1 MRLISQAS
9 ILANRSLFTKRNT
22 DTSEEI
28 NNKKK
33 VALSARAID
42 KMKIGDADK
51 CDIGEY
57 IGLRVVCGKTGLKSF
72 VYRYR
77 SPIDN
82 SLKKITLGNYPNM
95 SLAEARIEQQR
106 LKLLRSQGVCPA
118 SERKEEKQIRK
129 QQKIDAFNHIQ
140 VLTLKEV
147 VDLYLNEVIEDR
159 VIFDQKTG
167 VKKIIH
173 GSRNLKGQRETRRTL
188 YVDAV
193 AKLGDRRADSIVR
206 KDIVE
211 FIKNIVDRGA
221 QVQAGRV
228 LAELIAAYDYAIG
241 LDYFSENFA
250 NPALLAKS
258 SLKMTRIKL
267 TSNKRTRVL
276 SDLELTHVLSWL
288 PESGFS
294 KHHKSILMIALWTG
308 ARTGEICS
316 AEWKDIDFDK
326 ATWHLKATKNG
337 SERYVQLSRQC
348 LKYLKELPSLTS
360 LYLFPSFRTGKPI
373 AQKTLTEAKWILKGE
388 DRAKNHNFQKHQ
400 LWPKDME
407 DWNPHDLRRTIRT
420 NLSRFG
426 CPTDVAEAVL
436 GHSKK
441 GIEGTYNL
449 HTYEEECSEWLQKW
463 ADHLDSLGP

>member
-1 MRLISQAS
+1 M
-9 ILANRSLFTKRNT
+9 
-22 DTSEEI
+22 SEEI

-42 KMKIGDADK
+42 KMKVGDADK
-51 CDIGEY
+51 SDIGEY
-57 IGLRVVCGKTGLKSF
+57 TGLRVVCGKTGLKSF

-95 SLAEARIEQQR
+95 SLAEARIELQK
-106 LKLLRSQGVCPA
+106 LKLLRSQGICPVSQRKDEKA
-118 SERKEEKQIRK
+118 LNKQKKEESIAPVKTS
-129 QQKIDAFNHIQ
+129 
-140 VLTLKEV
+140 TLKDV
-147 VDLYLNEVIEDR
+147 VNLYLTEVIEDR
-159 VIFDQKTG
+159 VIIDQRTG
-167 VKKIIH
+167 VKKIVD
-173 GSRNLKGQRETRRTL
+173 GSRNLKGQQETRRTL
-188 YVDAV
+188 YVDV
-193 AKLGDRRADSIVR
+193 VKELGHKQADSIVR

-211 FIKNIVDRGA
+211 LIKRIIDRGA

-241 LDYFSENFA
+241 LDYFSESFA

-258 SLKMTRIKL
+258 SLKQTRIKL

-276 SDLELTHVLSWL
+276 SDSELKHVLSWL

-294 KHHKSILMIALWTG
+294 IHHKSILMIALWTG
-308 ARTGEICS
+308 ARTGEICA
-316 AEWKDIDFDK
+316 AEWKDIDFKK

-337 SERYVQLSRQC
+337 SERFVQLSKQC
-348 LKYLKELPSLTS
+348 LNHLMALPSLNS

-373 AQKTLTEAKWILKGE
+373 AQKTLTEAKWVLKE
-388 DRAKNHNFQKHQ
+388 EERAKNHNFQPHQ

-407 DWNPHDLRRTIRT
+407 DWNPHDLRRTLRT
-420 NLSRFG
+420 NLSRLG
-426 CPTDVAEAVL
+426 CPTDIAEAVL

-449 HTYEEECSEWLQKW
+449 HTYESECAEWLQKW
-463 ADHLDSLGP
+463 ADYLDLLFMA

>member
-1 MRLISQAS
+1 M
-9 ILANRSLFTKRNT
+9 N
-22 DTSEEI
+22 EEI
-28 NNKKK
+28 SNKKK

-42 KMKIGDADK
+42 KMKIGDPDK
-51 CDIGEY
+51 SDIGEY
-57 IGLRVVCGKTGLKSF
+57 TGLRVVCRKTGLKSF

-77 SPIDN
+77 SPVDN
-82 SLKKITLGNYPNM
+82 SLKKITLGNYPHM
-95 SLAEARIEQQR
+95 SLAEARMELQR
-106 LKLLRSQGVCPA
+106 LKLLRSQGICPA
-118 SERKEEKQIRK
+118 SERKEEKIVFK
-129 QQKIDAFNHIQ
+129 QKKKDSAVVIKA
-140 VLTLKEV
+140 LTLKEV
-147 VDLYLNEVIEDR
+147 VNLYLTEVIEDR
-159 VIFDQKTG
+159 MITDKRSGAKKT
-167 VKKIIH
+167 IE
-173 GSRNLKGQRETRRTL
+173 GSRNLKGQQETRRTL
-188 YVDAV
+188 YVDVV
-193 AKLGDRRADSIVR
+193 ATLGDRIAENIVR

-211 FIKNIVDRGA
+211 FIKKIIDRGA
-221 QVQAGRV
+221 QVQAGKV
-228 LAELIAAYDYAIG
+228 LSELIAAYDYAIG
-241 LDYFSENFA
+241 LDYFSESFA

-258 SLKMTRIKL
+258 SLRQTRIKL

-276 SDLELTHVLSWL
+276 SEPELKHVLSWL

-316 AEWKDIDFDK
+316 AEWKDIDLEK

-337 SERYVQLSRQC
+337 TERFVQLSKQC
-348 LKYLKELPSLTS
+348 IEHLKTLPSLDS

-373 AQKTLTEAKWILKGE
+373 AQKTITETKWVLRGK
-388 DRAKNHNFQKHQ
+388 DRATNHNLQPHQ

-407 DWNPHDLRRTIRT
+407 DWNPHDLRRTLRT

-449 HTYEEECSEWLQKW
+449 HTYEKECAIWLQKW
-463 ADHLDSLGP
+463 ADYLDILRGEIHGRIK

>member
-1 MRLISQAS
+1 M
-9 ILANRSLFTKRNT
+9 
-22 DTSEEI
+22 SEEI

-42 KMKIGDADK
+42 KMKAGDADK
-51 CDIGEY
+51 SDIGEY
-57 IGLRVVCGKTGLKSF
+57 TGLRVVCGKTGIKSF

-77 SPIDN
+77 SPLDN

-95 SLAEARIEQQR
+95 SLAEARIELQK
-106 LKLLRSQGVCPA
+106 LKLLRSQGICPVSQRKDEKA
-118 SERKEEKQIRK
+118 QNKQKKEEPAAQIK
-129 QQKIDAFNHIQ
+129 T
-140 VLTLKEV
+140 LTLKDV
-147 VDLYLNEVIEDR
+147 VDLYLTEVIEDR
-159 VIFDQKTG
+159 VIVDHRTG
-167 VKKIIH
+167 VKKIVD
-173 GSRNLKGQRETRRTL
+173 GSRNLKGQQETRRTL

-193 AKLGDRRADSIVR
+193 KELGHKQADSIVR

-211 FIKNIVDRGA
+211 LIKRIIDRGA

-241 LDYFSENFA
+241 LDYFSESFA

-258 SLKMTRIKL
+258 SLKQTRIKL

-276 SDLELTHVLSWL
+276 SDSELKYMLSWL

-294 KHHKSILMIALWTG
+294 AHHKSILMIALWTG
-308 ARTGEICS
+308 TRTGEICS
-316 AEWKDIDFDK
+316 AEWKDINFDK

-337 SERYVQLSRQC
+337 TERFVQLSKQC
-348 LKYLKELPSLTS
+348 LNHLKALASLNS

-373 AQKTLTEAKWILKGE
+373 AQKTLTEAKWVLKGE
-388 DRAKNHNFQKHQ
+388 ERAKNHNFQPHQ
-400 LWPKDME
+400 LWPKDMD
-407 DWNPHDLRRTIRT
+407 DWNPHDLRRTLRT
-420 NLSRFG
+420 NLSRLG
-426 CPTDVAEAVL
+426 CPTDIAEAVL

-449 HTYEEECSEWLQKW
+449 HSYERECAEWLQKW
-463 ADHLDSLGP
+463 ADYLDEITI